1 MAQVSAIDDTLGK
14 GRPPGAHSEIQGR
27 PMINGAHV
35 ILYSTDADRDK
46 AFFRDVL
53 KFGHVDVGHGWLI
66 FKLPPAEMA
75 VHPSDEN
82 DLHEL
87 YLMCDDLDAEMARLK
102 QLGWRARNRRCR
114 LGQAHPSQA
123 AGRRPVGLY
132 QPRHVSHELS
142 TSALNAA
149 FCRH

>member
-1 MAQVSAIDDTLGK
+1 
-14 GRPPGAHSEIQGR
+14 
-27 PMINGAHV
+27 MINGAHV

-75 VHPSDEN
+75 VHPSDQN

-102 QLGWRARNRRCR
+102 QTGVACQEPQMQGWGR
-114 LGQAHPSQA
+114 LTRVKLPGG
-123 AGRRPVGLY
+123 GRLGLY
-132 QPRHVSHELS
+132 QPRH
-142 TSALNAA
+142 A
-149 FCRH
+149 RP